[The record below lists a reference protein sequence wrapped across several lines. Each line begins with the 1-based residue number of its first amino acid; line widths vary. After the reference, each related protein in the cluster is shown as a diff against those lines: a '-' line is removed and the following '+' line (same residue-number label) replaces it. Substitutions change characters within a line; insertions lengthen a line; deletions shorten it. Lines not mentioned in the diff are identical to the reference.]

1 MGSGGNGPLENRQ
14 CMLFANWRLLVRRW
28 YVVVAGL
35 VTTGILC
42 AVAMQVVPVKY
53 QATSAVLLLPPK
65 SSVAQ
70 EGGNPFL
77 ALGGLDVAAGV
88 ISRAMTD
95 RATQQEVKKAGAPG
109 TYTIEPDAVSGGP
122 VLLVTAEAVSPEGA
136 LTTLAVVNRVLP
148 TTLQAVQTGAGI
160 SSASLIQSR
169 QLTRDEAAQPVR
181 KPLIRALLVA
191 VVAGLALTLLVAS
204 LVDGMLL
211 RRAARGRL
219 SGTYHK
225 VNGTDGA
232 HGSAPAGERTPVAS
246 IDGPTTRLRARFDP
260 ITRSVTDRA
269 R

>member
-1 MGSGGNGPLENRQ
+1 MF
-14 CMLFANWRLLVRRW
+14 FANWRLLVRRW

-35 VTTGILC
+35 VVTGILC

-53 QATSAVLLLPPK
+53 QATSSVLLLPPN

-95 RATQQEVKKAGAPG
+95 RTTQQQIAKAGAPG
-109 TYTIEPDAVSGGP
+109 TYTIAPDAVSGGP
-122 VLLVTAEAVSPEGA
+122 LLVITAEAVSPEGA

-148 TTLQAVQTGAGI
+148 TTLETVQSSAGI
-160 SSASLIQSR
+160 SSASLIRSR
-169 QLTRDEAAQPVR
+169 QLTRDDAAQPVR

-191 VVAGLALTLLVAS
+191 LVAGLALTLLAAS

-211 RRAARGRL
+211 RRAAGPRL

-225 VNGTDGA
+225 AKDTDGA
-232 HGSAPAGERTPVAS
+232 KAAEGSNGSTPAGVHTPVAA
-246 IDGPTTRLRARFDP
+246 IDGPTIRLRAQYDP
-260 ITRSVTDRA
+260 TTRRVTDRA
-269 R
+269 Q